1 MKKMLVVLI
10 AFSMLATGILTA
22 LPRADAE
29 APKPAVAAATE
40 WLHQVDRADY
50 AGSWDEAATYF
61 KEAVGRDAW
70 VAQIKAVRAP
80 LGDVVSRKVIGARAL
95 SSLPGAPDGEYVVI
109 QIETE
114 FANKKS
120 AVETIT
126 PMRDGARGWRVSGY
140 YIR

>member
-1 MKKMLVVLI
+1 MKKLI
-10 AFSMLATGILTA
+10 AVTIAIAMLATGVLVA

-29 APKPAVAAATE
+29 APKPAIEAAKT
-40 WLHQVDRADY
+40 WLTLVDRGDY
-50 AGSWDEAATYF
+50 AGSHDEAATYF
-61 KEAVGRDAW
+61 KQAVDKDTW
-70 VAQIKAVRAP
+70 SAQLEAVRAP
-80 LGDVVSRKVIGARAL
+80 LGEVVSRNVIGARAL

-126 PMRDGARGWRVSGY
+126 PMLDGARGWRVSGY